1 MELKDNVAIITGG
14 ASGLGAATAREL
26 HAHGAKIAIFDRQVD
41 KGEEIAKEL
50 GGIFCEV
57 DVTKE
62 ETIVAGFARARE
74 ALSQERILIN
84 CAGTGA
90 AMKTQSKGRTH
101 PLDVFNMIIQI
112 NLVGTFACCTNSA
125 AGMAGLEV
133 LDEDGLRG
141 VIINT
146 ASVAAFDGQVG
157 QVSYSASKGGV
168 TGMTLPMARDLA
180 EIGVRVC
187 TIAPGIFETPLMA
200 GATGPVLEGLLRS
213 ANFPKRLGKPEEF
226 GSLARQICEN
236 DMLNGEVIR
245 LDGGIRMPPR

>member
-1 MELKDNVAIITGG
+1 MDLKDTVAIITGG

-26 HAHGAKIAIFDRQVD
+26 HSAGARISIFDRQVD
-41 KGEEIAKEL
+41 KGEEIAAEL
-50 GGIFCEV
+50 DGVFCEV
-57 DVTKE
+57 DVTDE
-62 ETIVAGFARARE
+62 DTIIAGFKKSRE
-74 ALSQERILIN
+74 ALGQERVLIN

-90 AMKTQSKGRTH
+90 AMKTQSKGRSH
-101 PLDVFNMIIQI
+101 PLGIFNMIIQI
-112 NLVGTFACCTNSA
+112 NLVGTFACCTNAA
-125 AGMAGLEV
+125 AGMAGLST

-146 ASVAAFDGQVG
+146 ASVAAFDGQIG

-168 TGMTLPMARDLA
+168 AGMTLPMARDLA

-187 TIAPGIFETPLMA
+187 TIAPGTFETPLMA
-200 GATGPVLEGLLRS
+200 GATGPVLDGLLQS
-213 ANFPKRLGKPEEF
+213 AIFPKRLGKPEEF
-226 GSLARQICEN
+226 GSLAREICQN